1 MFSNPG
7 AYDGWNYTGH
17 LSIDLT
23 DEGSGG
29 GVKPGGVHAAYLN
42 SSPDRFPVLQGAGL
56 CQGGALSHHLRRSGA
71 AGDGGI
77 PGFCAKYE
85 DFHGGGG

>member
-1 MFSNPG
+1 M
-7 AYDGWNYTGH
+7 DGITLVISPLISLMKDQVEALNQA
-17 LSIDLT
+17 
-23 DEGSGG
+23 
-29 GVKPGGVHAAYLN
+29 GVHAAYLN

-85 DFHGGGG
+85 DFHGGDR